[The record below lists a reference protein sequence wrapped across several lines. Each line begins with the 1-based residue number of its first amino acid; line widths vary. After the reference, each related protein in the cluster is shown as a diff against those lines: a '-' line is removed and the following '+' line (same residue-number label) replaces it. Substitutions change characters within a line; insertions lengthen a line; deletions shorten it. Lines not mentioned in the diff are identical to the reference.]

1 MQVARLTT
9 AVGIVIAIA
18 GGVFVVRAIASQWTD
33 VRRSIDD
40 ANVVWLVAGGALAA
54 STMVAIALPWRRA
67 LALLGADVTVRATI
81 VWYFVGEIGKYVPG
95 GIWPV
100 VGRAELARRG
110 GIPRAAS
117 YASVAL
123 SLGALYLAGMLVA
136 AALLPLRFLH
146 GGATAWLWVLVLLP
160 IGVALLH
167 HRVLTWLVRHAER
180 MLKRELTIIV
190 PRWSQSLRLVLEYV
204 PGWLLLGTATWCVAR
219 AFTANAS
226 WTTIAPAAMI
236 SWVAGFVLVPVPG
249 GIGVREAA
257 FVALVGGGIGS
268 GTRAAIAVTARL
280 AFMLVDALGA
290 GIGALWRA
298 GREPARVVARVSDDA
313 STRERVPRPSSTAAG
328 STRP

>member
-1 MQVARLTT
+1 MHLARLTT
-9 AVGIVIAIA
+9 AVGILIAIA

-40 ANVVWLVAGGALAA
+40 ANVAWLAAGGAIAA
-54 STMVAIALPWRRA
+54 LGMVAIALPWRRA
-67 LALLGADVTVRATI
+67 LALLGADVTFRATI

-100 VGRAELARRG
+100 VGRAELVRRG
-110 GIPRAAS
+110 GIPRPAS

-136 AALLPLRFLH
+136 AVLLPLRFLH

-160 IGVALLH
+160 VGIALLH
-167 HRVLTWLVRHAER
+167 HRLLGWLVARAER
-180 MLKRELTIIV
+180 LLKRDLPVVV
-190 PRWSQSLRLVLEYV
+190 PRWSSSLRLVLEYV
-204 PGWLLLGTATWCVAR
+204 PSWLLIGTATWCIAR
-219 AFTANAS
+219 AFTAHAS
-226 WTTIAPAAMI
+226 WLTIAPAAMI

-257 FVALVGGGIGS
+257 FVALVGGGIPS

-298 GREPARVVARVSDDA
+298 GPEPAVAGRATDGPPTREPAL
-313 STRERVPRPSSTAAG
+313 PPSSTAAG